1 MSDPAIPENSPAPL
15 TLPQPGFWLAAGMT
29 VGILILQTLLTIP
42 LSILDVIASALKMAP
57 PHLTGEPLTV
67 AIINLICF
75 GVVTWLGLWIAR
87 TPLRRAFPFAGL
99 KASILGSILLTSAGS
114 AIVLSEIDNVTRWF
128 LPMPERFLR
137 LMADLFFS
145 EERPVALFFLLVV
158 VAPVTEELL
167 FRGVILRGLLRR
179 FHPWVA
185 IGMSS
190 ALFAVMHMNP
200 WQFITAFAVGMV
212 SGWFFL
218 KTGNLWPCIVAHA
231 LNNLMTWL
239 ACIAPFGLWEPVNG
253 EALRTVEFQPWWLDL
268 TGAVLLMAGLFL
280 FRRVAPASPVKA
292 ELMQMAAP
300 PVIVRIG

>member
-1 MSDPAIPENSPAPL
+1 MSDLVTEKPAIPL

-29 VGILILQTLLTIP
+29 VSVLILQTLLTIP

-57 PHLTGEPLTV
+57 PHLSSEPLTV

-75 GVVTWLGLWIAR
+75 GMVIWLGLLIAR

-99 KASILGSILLTSAGS
+99 KPSILGSILLTSTGS
-114 AIVLSEIDNVTRWF
+114 AILLSEIDNVTRWF
-128 LPMPERFLR
+128 LPMPEWFLR
-137 LMADLFFS
+137 LMADLFLS

-190 ALFAVMHMNP
+190 ALFAIVHLNP
-200 WQFITAFAVGMV
+200 WQLITAFAVGMV

-218 KTGNLWPCIVAHA
+218 KTGSLWPCIAAHA
-231 LNNLMTWL
+231 LNNLMAWL
-239 ACIAPFGLWEPVNG
+239 ASVAPFELWEPIN
-253 EALRTVEFQPWWLDL
+253 ETTLRTVEFQPWWLDM
-268 TGAVLLMAGLFL
+268 TGAALLMAGLFL
-280 FRRVAPASPVKA
+280 FRRSAPASPVKA
-292 ELMQMAAP
+292 ELMQPAAP
-300 PVIVRIG
+300 PVIVRT